1 MELFNK
7 YRGYEYLAIPLF
19 MGPVFGRPSTDL
31 GQMELLARVLAHQI
45 FGGKFSAISH
55 GRQNQFDI
63 MPSEDPKSMKLQ
75 CTISNIL
82 IIEGIIPA
90 SKMKSECK
98 SCSGQKAQNFQR
110 PQDARALNLEE
121 GTIIINLCISLPVIS
136 VHFYHST
143 SSICEFSR

>member
-1 MELFNK
+1 MEPFNDHLLD
-7 YRGYEYLAIPLF
+7 EYLAIPLF
-19 MGPVFGRPSTDL
+19 MGPLLGKTSTDL
-31 GQMELLARVLAHQI
+31 RQMELLARVLAHKI
-45 FGGKFSAISH
+45 FGGKFCTKSH
-55 GRQNQFDI
+55 GSQNQFDI

-82 IIEGIIPA
+82 IIEGIIPE

-98 SCSGQKAQNFQR
+98 SCSGQKAQIFQR

-121 GTIIINLCISLPVIS
+121 GTIIINLYISLPVIS
-136 VHFYHST
+136 VHFFHST